1 MKDLFPFFEKPW
13 PQPPPPGALSP
24 SFTLIELMAAST
36 VLSLVLL
43 MMVGMQDQMSR
54 AWSNANRR
62 TEATREASAACRLM
76 AADLSCLVI
85 RPQASDNQAACA
97 AGLENQGLPFLYS
110 SNGAGPISISSTQSN
125 SAYIFCVVGRNPS
138 SNSPAD
144 LAIVGYFHASGLSP
158 NVNGFVTTNYN
169 LFRHYLPPS
178 NAISNLS
185 AWFAAPTN
193 ARSANLLFAP
203 NPTNVA
209 TDEILARNTCN
220 LRITAYNRQDGN
232 TQGYPNRVANGL
244 NYQFVSAGSSSFYS
258 GSKIQVEMSVLPEEY
273 AQKIVHTNWGTSTNI
288 QKYARSYEFRVDV
301 PRD

>member
-1 MKDLFPFFEKPW
+1 
-13 PQPPPPGALSP
+13 
-24 SFTLIELMAAST
+24 MAAST

-144 LAIVGYFHASGLSP
+144 LAIVGYYIASAIST

-232 TQGYPNRVANGL
+232 TKGYPNRVANGL

>member
-1 MKDLFPFFEKPW
+1 MKSPLSFSLMPR
-13 PQPPPPGALSP
+13 PQHPHATGFSQNST

-62 TEATREASAACRLM
+62 TETTREASAACRLM
-76 AADLSCLVI
+76 AADLACLVI

-110 SNGAGPISISSTQSN
+110 SNGAGPISISRTQSN
-125 SAYIFCVVGRNPS
+125 SAYIFGVVARTPS
-138 SNSPAD
+138 SNKPAD
-144 LAIVGYFHASGLSP
+144 LAIVGYYIASATNT

-169 LFRHYLPPS
+169 LYRHYVPPS
-178 NAISNLS
+178 NAVSNLG

-193 ARSANLLFAP
+193 ARSASLLFAP
-203 NPTNVA
+203 DPA
-209 TDEILARNTCN
+209 RDDILARNTCN

-232 TQGYPNRVANGL
+232 TKGYPNKVGNGL
-244 NYQFVSAGSSSFYS
+244 NFQFVSAGSNSFYS

-273 AQKIVHTNWGTSTNI
+273 AQKIIHTNWGSSTNI